1 MTFKLKMI
9 FHFFFKVFKSFFIKI
24 YLKSSLILLL
34 VSIHFILEM
43 TSIDKSKKI
52 KTYSNREGSTMMKR
66 DGRNFQYRENDLSG
80 RYEER
85 EEISKSKRSIYSS
98 IAKQMVVKET
108 MTNFIGEGKIK
119 RQFIFD

>member
-1 MTFKLKMI
+1 
-9 FHFFFKVFKSFFIKI
+9 
-24 YLKSSLILLL
+24 
-34 VSIHFILEM
+34 
-43 TSIDKSKKI
+43 
-52 KTYSNREGSTMMKR
+52 MMKR